1 MQDDSAGPRPVRKQ
15 RAVKATDSEWDIV
28 RARAKDAGMSA
39 SGYVV
44 RRATAPERLP
54 GPSLGTIAARLD
66 RIETAVL
73 ALAEVERVRLAER
86 GEDDGWTAALRKVEL
101 RLRTE
106 RAISGEARVSR

>member
-1 MQDDSAGPRPVRKQ
+1 MRDESAGPKAVRKQ

-28 RARAKDAGMSA
+28 RERAKAARMSA

-44 RRATAPERLP
+44 RRVLAPERPP
-54 GPSLGTIAARLD
+54 GPSLATIAARLD

-73 ALAEVERVRLAER
+73 TLAEVEQMRLAER
-86 GEDDGWTAALRKVEL
+86 GEADGWTAALRKVEL

-106 RAISGEARVSR
+106 RAVSGEAEVPR

>member
-1 MQDDSAGPRPVRKQ
+1 MQDDSAGPRAVRKQ

-28 RARAKDAGMSA
+28 RARAKAAGMSA

-44 RRATAPERLP
+44 RRATAPERP
-54 GPSLGTIAARLD
+54 SGPLLGTIAARLD

-86 GEDDGWTAALRKVEL
+86 GEHDGWTAALRKVEL

-106 RAISGEARVSR
+106 RAISGEARVSP

>member
-1 MQDDSAGPRPVRKQ
+1 MQEESARPGAVRKQ

-28 RARAKDAGMSA
+28 RERAKAARMSA

-44 RRATAPERLP
+44 RRALAPEMPP
-54 GPSLGTIAARLD
+54 GPSLATIAARLD

-73 ALAEVERVRLAER
+73 TLAEVERTRLAER
-86 GEDDGWTAALRKVEL
+86 GEDNGWTAALRKVEL

-106 RAISGEARVSR
+106 RAVSGEAEGRR

>member
-1 MQDDSAGPRPVRKQ
+1 MQGDSARPEGVRKQ
-15 RAVKATDSEWDIV
+15 RAVKATDSEWDVV
-28 RARAKDAGMSA
+28 RARAKAAGMSA

-44 RRATAPERLP
+44 RCATASERPP
-54 GPSLGTIAARLD
+54 GPSLETIAARLD

-73 ALAEVERVRLAER
+73 TLAEVERIRLAER

-106 RAISGEARVSR
+106 RAISGEAGITR